1 MKYGMDLTELARE
14 LMSRKNDNRVHDYLA
29 DTRCMVFDADSN
41 GDMISLN
48 NGSSTTMLTLNGVA
62 REQIGQAFDIPSRY
76 YDRMQKD
83 NPELLAMTI
92 NSWFNKEPKRRLVRS
107 LDGTARAFLSD
118 KYRVID
124 NDQIAEAV
132 LPIIS
137 SIPGMVI
144 ESCNLTDEK
153 MYIKCV
159 NPRLTAE
166 VTPGDIVQSG
176 IIVSN
181 SEVGRGCLC
190 IQPLVYRLVCKNG
203 MVVNDAA
210 TRKYHVGRGNQAN
223 EDFSMYTDATIEAD
237 TRALIMK
244 VQDTVRSVSE
254 QVRFDNVVEKM
265 RLAKQAEITTHNIPA
280 MVELAGKE
288 FKYTQNEGQS
298 ILDYLVRGGDLT
310 MYGMAN
316 AVTRAAQ
323 DVDSYDRSTV
333 MESIGYNILTMA
345 NAKWKQLNAMSAVY
359 AS

>member
-14 LMSRKNDNRVHDYLA
+14 LMSRKTDNRVHDYLA

-48 NGSSTTMLTLNGVA
+48 NGNTTTMLTLNGVA

-153 MYIKCV
+153 MATAWAVEYARKHPKKIKKMWHKIYPAIIEFYET
-159 NPRLTAE
+159 N
-166 VTPGDIVQSG
+166 G
-176 IIVSN
+176 I
-181 SEVGRGCLC
+181 E
-190 IQPLVYRLVCKNG
+190 
-203 MVVNDAA
+203 
-210 TRKYHVGRGNQAN
+210 H
-223 EDFSMYTDATIEAD
+223 
-237 TRALIMK
+237 
-244 VQDTVRSVSE
+244 
-254 QVRFDNVVEKM
+254 
-265 RLAKQAEITTHNIPA
+265 
-280 MVELAGKE
+280 
-288 FKYTQNEGQS
+288 
-298 ILDYLVRGGDLT
+298 
-310 MYGMAN
+310 
-316 AVTRAAQ
+316 
-323 DVDSYDRSTV
+323 
-333 MESIGYNILTMA
+333 
-345 NAKWKQLNAMSAVY
+345 
-359 AS
+359 